1 MFFHLFILIG
11 VNRLYYYK
19 NSILIYPLH
28 LLSRHAINTPCNP
41 LSIRVK
47 INHQIKAPQ
56 LRVIADDGTNFG
68 VISLQTALTEAQT
81 RGLDLIEISP
91 TAVPPVAKI
100 MDYGKYLYDEK
111 KKLKTA
117 KSKTQTTEVKIIQVK
132 IGTGDHDL
140 ELKAKKVSE
149 WLSEGN
155 RVKIDLFLVGRS
167 KYMDMNFLKE
177 RLERILKLVTVEYT
191 VAQQAI
197 KGPKGL
203 TIYIEKK

>member
-1 MFFHLFILIG
+1 MLSLTTTVKTLHIG
-11 VNRLYYYK
+11 AY
-19 NSILIYPLH
+19 
-28 LLSRHAINTPCNP
+28 HAINTPCNP
-41 LSIRVK
+41 LSIRAK
-47 INHQIKAPQ
+47 INHQIKSPE
-56 LRVIADDGTNFG
+56 LRVIAADGTNFG
-68 VISLQTALTEAQT
+68 VISLQKALEEART
-81 RGLDLIEISP
+81 RSLDLILISP
-91 TAVPPVAKI
+91 TAIPPVAKI
-100 MDYGKYLYDEK
+100 MDYGKYQYDEK

-117 KSKTQTTEVKIIQVK
+117 KQKTTTTEVKIIQVK

-149 WLSEGN
+149 WLTEGN

-177 RLERILKLVTVEYT
+177 RLERILKLVTVEYKI
-191 VAQQAI
+191 AQAVT

>member
-1 MFFHLFILIG
+1 M
-11 VNRLYYYK
+11 
-19 NSILIYPLH
+19 PE
-28 LLSRHAINTPCNP
+28 
-41 LSIRVK
+41 
-47 INHQIKAPQ
+47 
-56 LRVIADDGTNFG
+56 LRVITVEGENLG
-68 VISLQTALTEAQT
+68 VLPIAKALAEAKD

-111 KKLKTA
+111 KKAKTA
-117 KSKTQTTEVKIIQVK
+117 KAKTQTTETKNVQIK
-132 IGTGDHDL
+132 IGTGEHDL

-155 RVKIDLFLVGRS
+155 RVKIDLFLIGRS

-177 RLERILKLVTVEYT
+177 RLERILKLISVDYKVPQEPM
-191 VAQQAI
+191 

-203 TIYIEKK
+203 TVFVEKK